1 MSERYVLTRKCER
14 EGSDRYLSS
23 TNEFGKYFKATFSND
38 NNVLPEFKPNSIINN
53 ILNDIC
59 FEDTEIFSV
68 LNNIS
73 NSESVGPDGLSAY
86 FLKRISSVICLPLS
100 LIFQRSL
107 HTGILPPIWKTAH
120 VVPIFKGKGSKLFV
134 CNYRPIS
141 LTCVICK
148 VVETII
154 RSRILKHCTDN
165 NILNTDQHGFM
176 SNKSTVTN
184 LVEMLN
190 HITAKLDMGS
200 CIDLLCIDFAKAFD
214 SVSHDK
220 LLYKLYAYGIRGNV
234 LNWIS
239 GFLKNRTFKVKVN
252 NSFSDIFDVC
262 SSVPQGSVLGPLL
275 FLLYVNDITSA
286 VKNSYVKLYADDL
299 SVFRVINNTCDAKL
313 LQNDLE
319 YIYQWANLWQLKI
332 NFDKCRCMHFGY
344 SSIHNVYNIN
354 NVPIAVSVCERILGV
369 YIDSSLSFSE
379 HVFNIVKKARVTC
392 NLIFNA
398 FHFCDNQVLIN
409 LFKVYVR
416 PQLEY
421 ASVVFSPRFL
431 YLTDLLEN
439 VQRNF
444 TKRLTGLNKMH
455 YIDRLNICNLES
467 LEYRRICHDL
477 TFLYKYLHGFVE
489 MQLQDCIV
497 RNVHEHNLRGNVYK
511 LIKFY
516 SRLDIRKQ
524 FFANRVI
531 NYWNNLEDIV
541 VCARA
546 PTLFKLKLKENF
558 VPLVRG
564 RALQHAI

>member
-1 MSERYVLTRKCER
+1 MYIYTHTHMYMYT
-14 EGSDRYLSS
+14 YLYIYIYIYIYTHTHTHSH
-23 TNEFGKYFKATFSND
+23 THTHTHTHYFHSVFTADDD
-38 NNVLPEFKPNSIINN
+38 NCPAFASRTTANMNLPLFKPDDIRAALLASKSSSSYGLDGCPTK
-53 ILNDIC
+53 ILKL
-59 FEDTEIFSV
+59 FPE
-68 LNNIS
+68 
-73 NSESVGPDGLSAY
+73 LS
-86 FLKRISSVICLPLS
+86 LPLTDIFNTS
-100 LIFQRSL
+100 LKQERIPL
-107 HTGILPPIWKTAH
+107 TWKQAN
-120 VVPIFKGKGSKLFV
+120 VIPIFKGNGSKMEIENYRPISLTNVFCKLLESLIRKKMMEFLDSNALLSQSQFGFRQGRSTLSQLFLSKSRLVKSKLFA

-262 SSVPQGSVLGPLL
+262 SSVPQESVLGPLL

-313 LQNDLE
+313 LQNDLDD
-319 YIYQWANLWQLKI
+319 IYQWANLWQLKI
-332 NFDKCRCMHFGY
+332 NFDKCRCIHFGY

-369 YIDSSLSFSE
+369 YIDSSLSLSE

-392 NLIFNA
+392 NLIFDA

-444 TKRLTGLNKMH
+444 TNG
-455 YIDRLNICNLES
+455 
-467 LEYRRICHDL
+467 
-477 TFLYKYLHGFVE
+477 
-489 MQLQDCIV
+489 
-497 RNVHEHNLRGNVYK
+497 
-511 LIKFY
+511 
-516 SRLDIRKQ
+516 
-524 FFANRVI
+524 
-531 NYWNNLEDIV
+531 
-541 VCARA
+541 
-546 PTLFKLKLKENF
+546 
-558 VPLVRG
+558 
-564 RALQHAI
+564 